1 MFGNYNFSIFK
12 ITEKAVK
19 IARWNNSGG
28 IFIGNGKYPWGGGG
42 RHRCLRWEITENV
55 YVLQKFSPREGECG
69 DAVRCGRGAESW
81 RRLGSTDTLSP
92 AHGAGPQCGG
102 ARRLQD
108 SGGPLGA
115 RVGGKRAEARAAAT
129 QSVDACCLQVCL
141 WRTEDFLVI
150 FISSLNIG
158 NKL

>member
-1 MFGNYNFSIFK
+1 MASIH
-12 ITEKAVK
+12 EAV
-19 IARWNNSGG
+19 
-28 IFIGNGKYPWGGGG
+28 GGG